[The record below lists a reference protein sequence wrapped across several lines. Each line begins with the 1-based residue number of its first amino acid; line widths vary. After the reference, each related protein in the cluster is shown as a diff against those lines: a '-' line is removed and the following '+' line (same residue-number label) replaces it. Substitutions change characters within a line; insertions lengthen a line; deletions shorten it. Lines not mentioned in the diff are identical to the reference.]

1 VPRSASY
8 KSTRTWS
15 YWIGI
20 SLSLVFPCRSF
31 LSIVMGHS
39 IQPYYV
45 AQYTHELNF
54 LTLSGGYFH
63 TGYVFLWSWRLYVI
77 QNKPWNCGRERSAKT
92 PLVSSRVTWLSVFK
106 WGVIPSTSA
115 TLPLVW
121 RGNPK
126 DIVAIQSASP
136 CPKMCPPNFSHASE
150 NPPGG
155 APEKSDKNLITL
167 SQIIFSDWLHISIIN
182 SVTELA
188 KWMGK
193 DKIVYSVNPDQLR

>member
-1 VPRSASY
+1 MPRSASKCLVQKY
-8 KSTRTWS
+8 KNLELLDTQAF
-15 YWIGI
+15 
-20 SLSLVFPCRSF
+20 LCAFPCRSLKYSHGTQHTTL
-31 LSIVMGHS
+31 LSLHNIRMNW
-39 IQPYYV
+39 
-45 AQYTHELNF
+45 TL
-54 LTLSGGYFH
+54 LTLSWLFREDTSTHSMYFSDLD
-63 TGYVFLWSWRLYVI
+63 VFTWYKTVGENDQRRLH
-77 QNKPWNCGRERSAKT
+77 
-92 PLVSSRVTWLSVFK
+92 SSRPGLLGLVFQ
-106 WGVIPSTSA
+106 WGFIPSTSA

-136 CPKMCPPNFSHASE
+136 CPKKCPPNFSHASE

-188 KWMGK
+188 KWKGGK
-193 DKIVYSVNPDQLR
+193 R